1 MIKRLSLLFL
11 LLTATLACGGIGL
24 AYEHD
29 LTADY
34 AVWATDLLEQAAVVQ
49 KDPQGSSASSVIWPM
64 VFAYGWN
71 NDFIVAQRHPSRGGS
86 TEVDLTVTEWYV
98 LVVATETVHGP
109 LTEAEYHQLR
119 QELGVPA
126 GLDFSHTIKATNLKE
141 KQPERWP
148 SKREVLLGEDDDTR

>member
-1 MIKRLSLLFL
+1 MSKQFACLCLLFA
-11 LLTATLACGGIGL
+11 ATLACGGIGL

-49 KDPQGSSASSVIWPM
+49 KAPQGSSASSVIWPM
-64 VFAYGWN
+64 VCAYGWN
-71 NDFIVAQRHPSRGGS
+71 DDFIIAQRHPNLDNSR
-86 TEVDLTVTEWYV
+86 DIDFTVTEWYV

-119 QELGVPA
+119 QELDVPA
-126 GLDFSHTIKATNLKE
+126 ELDFSHTIETC
-141 KQPERWP
+141 
-148 SKREVLLGEDDDTR
+148 S